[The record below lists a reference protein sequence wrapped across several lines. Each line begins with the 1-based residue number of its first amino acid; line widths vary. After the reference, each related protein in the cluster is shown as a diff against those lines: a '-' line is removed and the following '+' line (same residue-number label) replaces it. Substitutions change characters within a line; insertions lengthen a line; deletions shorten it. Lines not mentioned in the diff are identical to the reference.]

1 MTNVSEQDKTPNAQ
15 ANLGANSVIEVL
27 AGIFA
32 IFSPAERW
40 RAVMLVGLLTFLA
53 LVEVAGIASIA
64 PFLAVAANPDNV
76 HSNPVLGQIYET
88 LGFTDTRS
96 FLVFVAIATIGVLL
110 FVGMVRVSINYLKFR
125 FANRRRHAIALR
137 LVRFYTAQPYAFFL
151 KRNSSELAKLALSET
166 DELIIN
172 AVQPM
177 LELFAYGIL
186 CVAIAVLLLL
196 VDVGLSLTIVGV
208 LSIFV
213 SVLYFT
219 VRGTLRRAS
228 AGRARSNTERFQA
241 ASELFGGIKELKVL
255 GRQDAYVEAFRKPSM
270 RYSQDTATN
279 EILSELPKYIL
290 EAIGFGCILLIALYL
305 IVNQGN
311 LETTLP
317 VIAVYAFAG
326 YRVLPAMQ
334 KIYSS
339 VSRLRFVG
347 AAVTNVL
354 RDTSHDIGVAPFT
367 GEPLRL
373 RSAITFKGVRYQ
385 YEGTRDAGVRDIDLT
400 IAAGS
405 EVAIV
410 GTTGAGKS
418 TLVDLMLGLLRPTR
432 GQILIDGKP
441 LTDAGVPAWQ
451 ANIGY
456 VPQQIFLADAS
467 IARNIA
473 FGVPAEAVD
482 QAAIERAARLAQV
495 HDFIVN
501 ELPEGYDTVIGE
513 RGVRLS
519 GGQRQRLG
527 IARAL
532 YHDPG
537 VIILDEATN
546 ALDMETEREV
556 YRGIE
561 ELAGAKTVIMITH
574 RPSSLKTFDQLV
586 KLEGGRIVPADAAAT
601 A

>member
-1 MTNVSEQDKTPNAQ
+1 MTSVSEQDKTPSELDNF
-15 ANLGANSVIEVL
+15 GANTVAGVL
-27 AGIFA
+27 RGVFA

-40 RAVMLVGLLTFLA
+40 RAVLLVGLLTVLA

-64 PFLAVAANPDNV
+64 PFLALAANPDIV
-76 HSNPVLGQIYET
+76 RSNPVFSRIYET
-88 LGFTDTRS
+88 LNFSDTRS
-96 FLVFVAIATIGVLL
+96 FLVFAAIATIAVLL
-110 FVGMVRVSINYLKFR
+110 SVGVVRASINYVKFR

-137 LVRFYTAQPYAFFL
+137 LVQFYTVQPYTFFL
-151 KRNSSELAKLALSET
+151 QRNSSDLAKLALSET
-166 DELIIN
+166 DQLILN
-172 AVQPM
+172 AVEPM

-186 CVAIAVLLLL
+186 LIAIAALLLL
-196 VDVGLSLTIVGV
+196 VDVRLSVTVVGV

-213 SVLYFT
+213 GALYFS
-219 VRGTLRRAS
+219 VRGALRRAS

-255 GRQDAYVEAFRKPSM
+255 GRQEAYVEAFRQPSM
-270 RYSQDTATN
+270 RYSRDTATN
-279 EILSELPKYIL
+279 EILSEVPKYML
-290 EAIGFGCILLIALYL
+290 EAVGFACILLIALYL
-305 IVNQGN
+305 ILSQGS
-311 LETTLP
+311 LEATLP
-317 VIAVYAFAG
+317 VIALYAFAG

-373 RSAITFKGVRYQ
+373 RSAITFKGVSYQ

-405 EVAIV
+405 EVAII